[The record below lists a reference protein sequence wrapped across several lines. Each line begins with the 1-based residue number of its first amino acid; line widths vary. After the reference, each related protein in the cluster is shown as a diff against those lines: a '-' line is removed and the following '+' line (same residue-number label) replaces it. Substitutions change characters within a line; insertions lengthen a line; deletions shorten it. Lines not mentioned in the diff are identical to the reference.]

1 MLRLY
6 ADEQFPLPVV
16 QRLRALGYD
25 ILTAQAAGQ
34 ANQRIPD
41 DQVLAF
47 ATAENR
53 AVISQNRRN
62 FIRLH
67 QENPNHAGIVVCSK
81 NLDWDDFATAI
92 HQTLSNYEMLTDKLI
107 RITRLSGG
115 QP

>member
-25 ILTAQAAGQ
+25 ILTAQEAGQ
-34 ANQRIPD
+34 ANQRVPD

-47 ATAENR
+47 ATRQHR
-53 AVISQNRRN
+53 AVISQNRRD

-67 QENPNHAGIVVCSK
+67 QKNPSHSGIVVCSK
-81 NLDWDDFATAI
+81 NLDWDDFTATI
-92 HQTLSNYEMLTDKLI
+92 YQTLENYESLSGKLI
-107 RITRLSGG
+107 RVTRG
-115 QP
+115 QS

>member
-1 MLRLY
+1 VLRLY

-47 ATAENR
+47 ATASDR
-53 AVISQNRRN
+53 AVISQNRRD

-67 QENPNHAGIVVCSK
+67 RQNPNHAGIIVCSK
-81 NLDWDDFATAI
+81 NLDWDGFTAI
-92 HQTLSNYEMLTDKLI
+92 IYQVLGNYEILTGELV
-107 RITRLSGG
+107 RIAK
-115 QP
+115 QQ